1 MRRSSWF
8 TLFIFHCFWLFS
20 LSSYGQNMV
29 KHDGIAMQSTRV
41 IYPESAKKGVPFK
54 VTNYSNMAYLL
65 QSQVVNPNDDGLNK
79 PDFIVLPPLEKIN
92 EKDAVVLMIKSIN
105 HKMPQDRESLFILN
119 IKAIPNQKKET
130 GHTGKSQ
137 MIIATQNHLK
147 LFYRP
152 SGLHKYGTD
161 EISKK
166 IVFSRDKDSLIVKN
180 PTPYY
185 VTFYSIKVGN
195 QDVDSLSLFEMV
207 PPMGQQ
213 RYPLPENIKGELEWS
228 LIDQDG
234 GVTQQYTRL
243 L

>member
-1 MRRSSWF
+1 MK
-8 TLFIFHCFWLFS
+8 
-20 LSSYGQNMV
+20 Y
-29 KHDGIAMQSTRV
+29 
-41 IYPESAKKGVPFK
+41 
-54 VTNYSNMAYLL
+54 
-65 QSQVVNPNDDGLNK
+65 
-79 PDFIVLPPLEKIN
+79 
-92 EKDAVVLMIKSIN
+92 
-105 HKMPQDRESLFILN
+105 
-119 IKAIPNQKKET
+119 QKK
-130 GHTGKSQ
+130 
-137 MIIATQNHLK
+137 L
-147 LFYRP
+147 
-152 SGLHKYGTD
+152 
-161 EISKK
+161 
-166 IVFSRDKDSLIVKN
+166 VFSRDKDSLVVKN